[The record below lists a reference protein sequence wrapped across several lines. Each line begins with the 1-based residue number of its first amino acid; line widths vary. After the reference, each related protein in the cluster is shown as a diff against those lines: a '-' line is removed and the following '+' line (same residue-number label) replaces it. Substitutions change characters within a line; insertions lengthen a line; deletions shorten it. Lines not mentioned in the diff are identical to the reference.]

1 MKEYTYQNCKKEF
14 YATCVADIL
23 KAIDGGSFVGALTL
37 CLLSIDY
44 AGMGIDSKEMV
55 NNKSQCFKRFIEDY
69 LSQIDLEY
77 KERLKELKYMR
88 NVLSHTY
95 GSTEDVMNYEKV
107 GLEYIFR
114 SSRNNP
120 NKNGVTLKRM
130 VESSSYLLE
139 IHIPNFIGDYI
150 CAVNIFFENMEQDL
164 EKNGSNLKLWYDQRI
179 RNHEDIDYSLVSFK
193 SIHDILEPLDY
204 SSLNIHD
211 LRDILTSRITKASMN
226 ALSKEPK
233 DR

>member
-1 MKEYTYQNCKKEF
+1 
-14 YATCVADIL
+14 
-23 KAIDGGSFVGALTL
+23 
-37 CLLSIDY
+37 
-44 AGMGIDSKEMV
+44 
-55 NNKSQCFKRFIEDY
+55 
-69 LSQIDLEY
+69 
-77 KERLKELKYMR
+77 
-88 NVLSHTY
+88 
-95 GSTEDVMNYEKV
+95 
-107 GLEYIFR
+107 
-114 SSRNNP
+114 
-120 NKNGVTLKRM
+120 
-130 VESSSYLLE
+130 
-139 IHIPNFIGDYI
+139 
-150 CAVNIFFENMEQDL
+150 MEQDL